1 MEKRVFPCV
10 IPLAEPITKCFTTHR
25 HADSPQGL
33 DEMNQP
39 ETVHTRV
46 SRNGRIPTLNMCSM
60 RLDFL

>member
-33 DEMNQP
+33 DDMNQL
-39 ETVHTRV
+39 ETVCTIESAEMVEFLLHV
-46 SRNGRIPTLNMCSM
+46 SEI
-60 RLDFL
+60 